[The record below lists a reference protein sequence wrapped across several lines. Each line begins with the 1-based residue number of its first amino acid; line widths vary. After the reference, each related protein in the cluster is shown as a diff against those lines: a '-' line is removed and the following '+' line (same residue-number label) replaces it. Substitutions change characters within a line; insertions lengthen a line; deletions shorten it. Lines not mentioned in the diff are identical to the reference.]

1 MATEEY
7 VQEDEE
13 EMELPDVPDS
23 DEEVD
28 IKGDLVAATKAKYVS
43 DGGIVSTFKNAVR
56 ECHRCPTWNGSD
68 NPNRGSRDPFR

>member
-56 ECHRCPTWNGSD
+56 ECHRCPTWDGSD
-68 NPNRGSRDPFR
+68 QP